1 MNELLTELIPFSL
14 EILIALTAAI
24 LLVLGLYGSLSKA
37 IWWISGICII
47 VSIILFTNNESYL
60 SQGEVLEGMTNDQ
73 LTSWFKAVL
82 LSFTALILLFYG
94 GLTRVKVWNHGHH
107 EYVILVLL
115 ASVGGMAA
123 ISARNFLFLYVALEL
138 MALVSYVLASYDRE
152 NKLSSEAGMKY
163 FILGSLSSC
172 VLVFGMSYIYGFSGS
187 LSFNSIQELIF
198 NGTYSVGLLTG
209 IMIFIIGILFKLS
222 VAPFH
227 FWTPD
232 IYQGSPLISVAFFSS
247 VPKFTS
253 VIVLINIV
261 NLVISDIQ
269 NLWSPFFVI
278 LSIISMIVGSVGA
291 IVQKSFKRL
300 MGYSAVL
307 NLGFVLLAISTGTK
321 QGYDAA
327 IMYQII
333 YSVSSIGL
341 FATLAITS
349 IPDSGDYEISQLR
362 GFGRVKKMAAFAIG
376 VFMFSFVGIPPLA
389 GFFGKFYVIAGL
401 VGKGYYLA
409 SVCALLISVISA
421 FYYINIVKVMYFMQ
435 PEEKQIRLH
444 ESSSLGLVITF
455 CAGFVL
461 IFPLIQHLL

>member
-47 VSIILFTNNESYL
+47 ASIMLFTNNTLYL
-60 SQGEVLEGMTNDQ
+60 SRGEVLEGMTNDH
-73 LTSWFKAVL
+73 LTSWFKGVL
-82 LSFTALILLFYG
+82 LSFSALILLFYG
-94 GLTRVKVWNHGHH
+94 GLTRVKIWGHGHH

-115 ASVGGMAA
+115 SSVGGMIA

-138 MALVSYVLASYDRE
+138 MALASYVLASYDRD

-222 VAPFH
+222 IAPFH

-247 VPKFTS
+247 VPKFTA

-261 NLVISDIQ
+261 NLVISDVQ
-269 NLWSPFFVI
+269 NLWGPFFVI
-278 LSIISMIVGSVGA
+278 LSIISMIVGAVGA

-307 NLGFVLLAISTGTK
+307 NLGFVLLAISTGTR

-349 IPDSGDYEISQLR
+349 IPDSGDYEISRLR
-362 GFGRVKKMAAFAIG
+362 GFGRVKKLAAFAIG
-376 VFMFSFVGIPPLA
+376 VFMFSFVGVPPLA
-389 GFFGKFYVIAGL
+389 GFFGKFYIIASSIS
-401 VGKGYYLA
+401 KGYYAA
-409 SVCALLISVISA
+409 SICALLISVISA

-461 IFPLIQHLL
+461 LFPLIQHLM